1 MDARTIAGLAI
12 RIHRTAMPNRAQRIN
27 ASLHHIPPRLAIQ
40 RGHQANTAGI
50 MFGQVNM
57 CLGGEARG
65 ASLICRHKSFVI
77 RHGFDPSA

>member
-1 MDARTIAGLAI
+1 
-12 RIHRTAMPNRAQRIN
+12 MPNRAQRIN

>member
-1 MDARTIAGLAI
+1 
-12 RIHRTAMPNRAQRIN
+12 
-27 ASLHHIPPRLAIQ
+27 
-40 RGHQANTAGI
+40 